1 MIETPEHE
9 PLPPPGPAEP
19 IELGGVPESLDRMM
33 EFFREYG
40 DTYRVTLPS
49 RKTPA
54 VVVHHPE
61 DVKRVLITNSVNYT
75 KGIGL
80 DRVKILLG
88 NGIMVSEGDHWKRQ
102 RRMLQPAFHRRA
114 LQHFEELIRGYN
126 GRHLETWS
134 EAAAKGEAIDV
145 AEEMSRLALEIILRA
160 IFSQD
165 LDYLTRTMG
174 VNPFSLVSEDSA
186 RNLEFAMKFRS
197 LRKLVREIVENR
209 RREGREPHDFLSMVV
224 GAEDEATGERMSERE
239 WLDETMTLIVA
250 GHETTASSL
259 TWAWYLLALN
269 PDVEARLHEEVDS
282 VLEPGEVPPFDRL
295 KDLPYTDLVLK
306 EALRMYPP
314 GWLLTRRAVAE
325 DHLGGFRIA
334 PGTDVLVS
342 PYVVHR
348 HPSFWSDPEAF
359 RPERFTGEE
368 ERARNRFI
376 YFPFGLGPRRCIG
389 EPMANFEMQVHLAA
403 TARRFRLVRDDD
415 RPVEMEAAINLRPK
429 GELRMRVENRG

>member
-1 MIETPEHE
+1 
-9 PLPPPGPAEP
+9 
-19 IELGGVPESLDRMM
+19 
-33 EFFREYG
+33 
-40 DTYRVTLPS
+40 
-49 RKTPA
+49 
-54 VVVHHPE
+54 
-61 DVKRVLITNSVNYT
+61 
-75 KGIGL
+75 
-80 DRVKILLG
+80 
-88 NGIMVSEGDHWKRQ
+88 
-102 RRMLQPAFHRRA
+102 
-114 LQHFEELIRGYN
+114 
-126 GRHLETWS
+126 
-134 EAAAKGEAIDV
+134 
-145 AEEMSRLALEIILRA
+145 
-160 IFSQD
+160 
-165 LDYLTRTMG
+165 
-174 VNPFSLVSEDSA
+174 
-186 RNLEFAMKFRS
+186 
-197 LRKLVREIVENR
+197 
-209 RREGREPHDFLSMVV
+209 
-224 GAEDEATGERMSERE
+224 
-239 WLDETMTLIVA
+239 MTLIVA